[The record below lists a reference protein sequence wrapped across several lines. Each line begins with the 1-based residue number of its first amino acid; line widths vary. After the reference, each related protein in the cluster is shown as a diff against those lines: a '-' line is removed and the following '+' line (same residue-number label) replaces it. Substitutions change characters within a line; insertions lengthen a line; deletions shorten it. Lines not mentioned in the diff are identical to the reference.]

1 MSVVTKTRAK
11 VKLSPSKH
19 SRTAF
24 ICLVTAVVTLTFS
37 GSIFATVYVYERP
50 DGSKLITDKKSRNA
64 GYKLKKS
71 YSTSP
76 YRSSVRSRNNSPYLA
91 QPIKS
96 QYDALIVNTALK
108 YDLEPSF
115 IKAVIHVESA
125 FDRYAISHAGAMGL
139 MQIMPA
145 TAAIYE
151 MEQNQFDASRNIEV
165 GVKHM
170 RELMDR
176 YDNDK
181 KLSLAAYNAGEG
193 AVSRYNGVP
202 PYEET
207 ENYIVKVMKLY
218 GVYKKE
224 I

>member
-1 MSVVTKTRAK
+1 MTVVRAIS
-11 VKLSPSKH
+11 LL
-19 SRTAF
+19 
-24 ICLVTAVVTLTFS
+24 IFS
-37 GSIFATVYVYERP
+37 CSLLLQATEVEARVYVYERP
-50 DGSKLITDKKSRNA
+50 DGSKLITDKRSQKT
-64 GYKLKKS
+64 GYKLQRS
-71 YSTSP
+71 YNTTP
-76 YRSSVRSRNNSPYLA
+76 YRSSSRSRSSKPYFA
-91 QPIKS
+91 APIKS

-125 FDRYAISHAGAMGL
+125 FDRFAISHAGAMGL

-145 TAAIYE
+145 TAANY
-151 MEQNQFDASRNIEV
+151 QLHRDHFDASRNMEA
-165 GVKHM
+165 GVQHM

-176 YDNDK
+176 YDDDK

-193 AVSRYNGVP
+193 AVAKYNGVP

-218 GVYKKE
+218 NMYKKE